1 MSTPSVTTPT
11 DSSPRALKERLARL
25 EQDLIRQRQRV
36 DSTTTLTSI
45 VGILVLGA
53 VSAYAYFGYKEISI
67 FKDPNK
73 IADMAAQ
80 TIDDNL
86 PQLRRRLE
94 GEIIQSAPEWANA
107 MSKQALGYLP
117 AGRKQCEKLVL
128 ENLDEGLAQ
137 TREKTN
143 EQFRTYI
150 TNHKDHLKKQFE
162 ELSKSPDLAETT
174 FADLQADLE
183 KDLGISLQADAAAI
197 LRELTNANHSFK
209 KLRDGKDLNEG
220 QQVERRLWMLA
231 RAIANHEKLDLSTT
245 GLPEVGASSTTKP
258 VAIKNPAGGAKPTR
272 KPPLDDVQKGSPAS
286 DTNKEAGKVPEKK
299 KDAGSN
305 SEKKNDAAADPDKK
319 KDASSAKPDSII
331 KSTR

>member
-1 MSTPSVTTPT
+1 
-11 DSSPRALKERLARL
+11 
-25 EQDLIRQRQRV
+25 
-36 DSTTTLTSI
+36 
-45 VGILVLGA
+45 
-53 VSAYAYFGYKEISI
+53 
-67 FKDPNK
+67 
-73 IADMAAQ
+73 MAAQ

-94 GEIIQSAPEWANA
+94 SEIVQSAPEWANA

-150 TNHKDHLKKQFE
+150 ANHKDHLKKQFE

-183 KDLGISLQADAAAI
+183 KDLGITFQADAAAL
-197 LRELTNANHSFK
+197 LRELTAANHSFK

-245 GLPEVGASSTTKP
+245 GLPEVGASTTKP
-258 VAIKNPAGGAKPTR
+258 VSIKNPASGAKPTR
-272 KPPLDDVQKGSPAS
+272 KPPLVDEKGSSAP
-286 DTNKEAGKVPEKK
+286 DKNKEAGNDSEKK

-319 KDASSAKPDSII
+319 KDASSEKPDS
-331 KSTR
+331 KN

>member
-11 DSSPRALKERLARL
+11 DSSARALKERLARL

-36 DSTTTLTSI
+36 DRTTTLTTI
-45 VGILVLGA
+45 VGILVLVA

-67 FKDPNK
+67 FRNPDK

-94 GEIIQSAPEWANA
+94 SEIVQAGPEWANA
-107 MSKQALGYLP
+107 MSKQALGDLP

-143 EQFRTYI
+143 EQFRAYI
-150 TNHKDHLKKQFE
+150 ANHKDHLKKQFE

-183 KDLGISLQADAAAI
+183 KDLGITFQADAAAL
-197 LRELTNANHSFK
+197 LRELTAANHSFK

-245 GLPEVGASSTTKP
+245 GLPEVGASTTKP
-258 VAIKNPAGGAKPTR
+258 VSIKNPASGAKPTR
-272 KPPLDDVQKGSPAS
+272 KPPLVDEKGSSAP
-286 DTNKEAGKVPEKK
+286 DKNKEAGNDSEKK

-319 KDASSAKPDSII
+319 KDA
-331 KSTR
+331 

>member
-11 DSSPRALKERLARL
+11 DSSARALKERLARL

-36 DSTTTLTSI
+36 DRTTTLTTI
-45 VGILVLGA
+45 VGILVLVA

-67 FKDPNK
+67 FRNPDK

-94 GEIIQSAPEWANA
+94 SEIVQSAPEWASA

-150 TNHKDHLKKQFE
+150 ANHKDHLKKQFE

-183 KDLGISLQADAAAI
+183 KDLGISFQADATAL
-197 LRELTNANHSFK
+197 LRELTGANQSFK
-209 KLRDGKDLNEG
+209 KLRDGKNLNE
-220 QQVERRLWMLA
+220 QEHLERRCWMLA
-231 RAIANHEKLDLSTT
+231 HAIVNHEKLDLSTT
-245 GLPEVGASSTTKP
+245 GLPDEQPRATG
-258 VAIKNPAGGAKPTR
+258 VA
-272 KPPLDDVQKGSPAS
+272 
-286 DTNKEAGKVPEKK
+286 
-299 KDAGSN
+299 
-305 SEKKNDAAADPDKK
+305 
-319 KDASSAKPDSII
+319 
-331 KSTR
+331 

>member
-11 DSSPRALKERLARL
+11 DSSARALKERLARL

-36 DSTTTLTSI
+36 DRTTTLTTI
-45 VGILVLGA
+45 VGILVLVA

-67 FKDPNK
+67 FDK
-73 IADMAAQ
+73 IADLAAQ
-80 TIDDNL
+80 TVDENL

-94 GEIIQSAPEWANA
+94 SEIVQSAPEWANA

-150 TNHKDHLKKQFE
+150 ANHKDHLKKQFE

-183 KDLGISLQADAAAI
+183 KDLGISFQADAAAL
-197 LRELTNANHSFK
+197 LRELTAANQSFK
-209 KLRDGKDLNEG
+209 KLRDGKDLNEQ
-220 QQVERRLWMLA
+220 QQVERRCWMLA

-245 GLPEVGASSTTKP
+245 GLPEVGASTTKP
-258 VAIKNPAGGAKPTR
+258 VSIKNPASGAKPTR
-272 KPPLDDVQKGSPAS
+272 KPPLVDEKGPLAP
-286 DTNKEAGKVPEKK
+286 DKNKQADKDSEKK

-305 SEKKNDAAADPDKK
+305 SEKKNDAATDADKK
-319 KDASSAKPDSII
+319 KDASSEKPDS
-331 KSTR
+331 KN

>member
-11 DSSPRALKERLARL
+11 DSSAHAVKERLARL
-25 EQDLIRQRQRV
+25 EQDLIRQRKRV
-36 DSTTTLTSI
+36 ERTTWLTGI
-45 VGILVLGA
+45 VGIIILIAVAGYSGYGYYAISDAIQPQKLVDAGT
-53 VSAYAYFGYKEISI
+53 
-67 FKDPNK
+67 
-73 IADMAAQ
+73 DMV
-80 TIDDNL
+80 DRNL
-86 PQLRRRLE
+86 PDLRRRLE
-94 GEIIQSAPEWANA
+94 SEIVQSAPEWANA

-143 EQFRTYI
+143 EQFHTYI
-150 TNHKDHLKKQFE
+150 ANHKDHLKKQFE

-183 KDLGISLQADAAAI
+183 KDLGITFQADAAAL
-197 LRELTNANHSFK
+197 LRELTAANHSFK

-220 QQVERRLWMLA
+220 QQVKRRLWMLA

-245 GLPEVGASSTTKP
+245 GLPEVGASTAKP
-258 VAIKNPAGGAKPTR
+258 VSIKNPASGAKPTR
-272 KPPLDDVQKGSPAS
+272 KPPLVDEKGSSAP
-286 DTNKEAGKVPEKK
+286 DKNKQAGKDSEKK

-305 SEKKNDAAADPDKK
+305 SEKKNDTAADADKK
-319 KDASSAKPDSII
+319 KDGSSEKPDS
-331 KSTR
+331 KN